1 MEVVCILQ
9 EASQPSKLQYY
20 KIEKK
25 KNWLCV
31 EEPVFAKLGR
41 ITLLLFPLCH
51 RPKKSEQKLS
61 IAHKIK

>member
-9 EASQPSKLQYY
+9 EASQLSKLQYY

-31 EEPVFAKLGR
+31 EEPVFAKLGANNP
-41 ITLLLFPLCH
+41 ITLSVVPSA
-51 RPKKSEQKLS
+51 KKSEQKLS